1 MKQHSK
7 LFVAVHGEVCH
18 VQFSPLTDWVVGGG
32 GGHEGRF
39 SRNPLPVFPTGDPR
53 KYFWHGQGCPL
64 FDVHSEFF
72 LLTTASTTLQGALK
86 DGFGEIQQRS
96 SSGLFFRRPL

>member
-39 SRNPLPVFPTGDPR
+39 SRDPLPVFPTGDPR
-53 KYFWHGQGCPL
+53 K
-64 FDVHSEFF
+64 
-72 LLTTASTTLQGALK
+72 
-86 DGFGEIQQRS
+86 
-96 SSGLFFRRPL
+96 